1 MTEYLDIRSLIRRGP
16 ADRDEAQAIV
26 AAVMETVPEP
36 DADTG
41 QRLATALMEMLVCRQ
56 LRSDC
61 FEARAAALAI
71 VDGIESAPE
80 KAPRANAG
88 SPASVS
94 A

>member
-1 MTEYLDIRSLIRRGP
+1 MTEHLDIRSLIRRGP

-36 DADTG
+36 DNETA
-41 QRLATALMEMLVCRQ
+41 QRLSSALMEMLVCRQ

-71 VDGIESAPE
+71 IDGIETAPV
-80 KAPRANAG
+80 KA
-88 SPASVS
+88 
-94 A
+94 

>member
-1 MTEYLDIRSLIRRGP
+1 MTEHIDIRGLIRRGP

-36 DADTG
+36 GGDTA
-41 QRLATALMEMLVCRQ
+41 QRLSSALMEMLVCRQ

-71 VDGIESAPE
+71 IDGIEASPQ
-80 KAPRANAG
+80 KA
-88 SPASVS
+88 
-94 A
+94 